1 MANIGDHVRYLN
13 SVGGGTIVRIEG
25 NIAYVDEDGFESP
38 VMLRECVVV
47 SPAATHVP
55 PYGSNNNKNSA
66 VPTSK
71 ETPASKEATKPSP
84 KAEDTF
90 VVEETPGGEKLNIV
104 LGYEAAD
111 LKKLSTTKYNT
122 YLVNDSNYYLY
133 FTYLTSDKKG
143 VDWTLRY
150 DGIVEPGIQI
160 HLGELTKEDIP
171 EIERVAIQYIAFK
184 RGKSFAMKQPACVN
198 LKLDTTKFFKL
209 HCFQPNVYFDQ
220 PVIAL
225 NITVDDVAQKQLE
238 IKAEDIEK
246 SLRKKIHDD
255 NARPQ
260 PVKKHKREKD
270 SPLVVDL
277 HITELVDSTRGL
289 SNADMLNKQV
299 DTFCKVMDANLR
311 NHGQKIVFI
320 HGKGD
325 GVLRKAL
332 MKELNYRYKGHDV
345 QDASFQ
351 EYGYG
356 ATQVTIR

>member
-1 MANIGDHVRYLN
+1 MAKIGDHVRYLN
-13 SVGGGTIVRIEG
+13 SVGGGTIVRIDG

-55 PYGSNNNKNSA
+55 EYGKKNSDINPKA
-66 VPTSK
+66 AHS
-71 ETPASKEATKPSP
+71 SKEAPKPAP
-84 KAEDTF
+84 KQEETF
-90 VVEETPGGEKLNIV
+90 VVEETPGGDKLNIV
-104 LGYEAAD
+104 LGYEAVD
-111 LKKLSTTKYNT
+111 LKKLSSTSYNT

-143 VDWTLRY
+143 DEWTLRY

-160 HLGELTKEDIP
+160 HIGQLTKEELP
-171 EIERVAIQYIAFK
+171 EIERVTIQYIAFK
-184 RGKSFAMKQPACVN
+184 RGKNFALKQPASVN
-198 LKLDTTKFFKL
+198 LKLDPTKFFKL

-225 NITVDDVAQKQLE
+225 NITVDDVAQKQPE

-246 SLRKKIHDD
+246 SIRKKIHDD
-255 NARPQ
+255 STHHPLPA
-260 PVKKHKREKD
+260 KKHKRPKD
-270 SPLVVDL
+270 EPIVVDL

-332 MKELNYRYKGHDV
+332 LKELNYRYKGHDV

>member
-1 MANIGDHVRYLN
+1 MAKIGDHVRYLN
-13 SVGGGTIVRIEG
+13 SVGGGTIVRIDG

-47 SPAATHVP
+47 SPASTHVP
-55 PYGSNNNKNSA
+55 EYGKKSTDTTAKPA
-66 VPTSK
+66 PQSK
-71 ETPASKEATKPSP
+71 ETTKPSP
-84 KAEDTF
+84 KQEETF

-104 LGYEAAD
+104 LGYEAVD
-111 LKKLSTTKYNT
+111 LKKISSTSYNT

-143 VDWTLRY
+143 EEWTLRY

-160 HLGELTKEDIP
+160 HIGQLTKEELP
-171 EIERVAIQYIAFK
+171 EIERVSIQYIAFK
-184 RGKSFAMKQPACVN
+184 RSKSFAMKQPVSVN
-198 LKLDTTKFFKL
+198 LRLDPTKFFKL

-220 PVIAL
+220 PVISL
-225 NITVDDVAQKQLE
+225 NVTVDDVAQKQPE

-246 SLRKKIHDD
+246 SMRKKIHDD
-255 NARPQ
+255 SAHHTIPTKR
-260 PVKKHKREKD
+260 HKRPKD
-270 SPLVVDL
+270 EPIVVDL

-299 DTFCKVMDANLR
+299 DTFCKVMDDNLR

-332 MKELNYRYKGHDV
+332 LKELNYRYKGHDV

-356 ATQVTIR
+356 ATQVTIK

>member
-1 MANIGDHVRYLN
+1 MAKIGDHVRYLN
-13 SVGGGTIVRIEG
+13 SVGGGTIVRIDG

-47 SPAATHVP
+47 SPASTHVP
-55 PYGSNNNKNSA
+55 EYGKKSADKNVKDASS
-66 VPTSK
+66 SK
-71 ETPASKEATKPSP
+71 ETPKPSP
-84 KAEDTF
+84 KQDETF
-90 VVEETPGGEKLNIV
+90 VVEETPGGERLNIV
-104 LGYEAAD
+104 LGYEAVD
-111 LKKLSTTKYNT
+111 LKKLSSTSYNT
-122 YLVNDSNYYLY
+122 YLVNDSNFYLY

-143 VDWTLRY
+143 EEWTLRY
-150 DGIVEPGIQI
+150 DGVVEPGIQI
-160 HLGELTKEDIP
+160 HIGQLTKETLP
-171 EIERVAIQYIAFK
+171 EIERVAVQYIAFK
-184 RGKSFAMKQPACVN
+184 RGKDFAMKQPASVN
-198 LKLDTTKFFKL
+198 LRLDTTKFFKL

-225 NITVDDVAQKQLE
+225 NITMDDVPQKQPE
-238 IKAEDIEK
+238 IKAEEIEQ

-255 NARPQ
+255 KTALPNPI
-260 PVKKHKREKD
+260 KKHKRGKD
-270 SPLVVDL
+270 EPIVVDL

-299 DTFCKVMDANLR
+299 DTFCKVMDLNLR

-332 MKELNYRYKGHDV
+332 LKELNYRYKGHDV